1 MFDNIRVGVAG
12 WSYPDWKG
20 FVYPKKSPRNFHPL
34 PFLAETFDIVEID
47 TSFYRIP
54 DPITAG
60 EWARKVSDFPKFRFT
75 VKLFQ
80 GFTHTRKASLIEER
94 AFHRAVEPLIKMDKF
109 SALLIQ
115 LPWSFRNIPENKR
128 VLEDLL
134 KRFAQYPKAVE
145 LRHGSWVKIDTLAF
159 LREHRATF
167 CNIDQPVFAHST
179 GATAAASE
187 ELAYF
192 RFHGR
197 NAASWFKDGVGR
209 DERYNYLYSP
219 SELVSWAE
227 TAKDTSVV
235 ANEVAV
241 IFNNHFKGQAAVNA
255 LEFSHAIKGKKVP
268 VMEDL
273 IPHYPQLENISSR
286 PVQKTL
292 FAGVASSSYN
302 G

>member
-1 MFDNIRVGVAG
+1 MFDNVRVGVAG
-12 WSYPDWKG
+12 WTYPDWKG
-20 FVYPKKSPRNFHPL
+20 FVYPRKTPRNFNPL
-34 PFLAETFDIVEID
+34 PFLAETFDIVEVD
-47 TSFYRIP
+47 SSFYRIP
-54 DPITAG
+54 DPISAG
-60 EWARKVSDFPKFRFT
+60 EWARKVSDFPKFRFS

-94 AFHRAVEPLIKMDKF
+94 AFHRALEPLVKFGKF
-109 SALLIQ
+109 SSLLVQ
-115 LPWSFRNIPENKR
+115 LPWSFRNIPENRKA
-128 VLEDLL
+128 LSEILG
-134 KRFAQYPKAVE
+134 RFAEYPKAVE
-145 LRHGSWVKIDTLAF
+145 LRHSSWVKIDILSF

-179 GATAAASE
+179 GPTAAASG
-187 ELAYF
+187 ELSYF

-197 NAASWFKDGVGR
+197 NAASWFKEGVGR

-219 SELVSWAE
+219 DEMASWVEAV
-227 TAKDTSVV
+227 KDTSVV

-241 IFNNHFKGQAAVNA
+241 IFNNHYKGQAAVNA
-255 LEFSHAIKGKKVP
+255 LEFAHSVREKKIA

-273 IPHYPQLENISSR
+273 IPHYPQLEAITSR

-292 FAGVASSSYN
+292 FAGVSSSYN

>member
-1 MFDNIRVGVAG
+1 MFDNVRVGVAG

-20 FVYPKKSPRNFHPL
+20 FAYPKKSPRNFHPL
-34 PFLAETFDIVEID
+34 PFLAQAFDIVEID

-54 DPITAG
+54 EPIQVG

-75 VKLFQ
+75 TKLFQ

-94 AFHRAVEPLIKMDKF
+94 AFHRALEPLIKMEKF
-109 SALLIQ
+109 SSLLIQ

-128 VLEDLL
+128 VLEDIL

-145 LRHGSWVKIDTLAF
+145 LRHSSWVKIDILTF
-159 LREHRATF
+159 LREHNATF

-179 GATAAASE
+179 GPTAAASE

-197 NAASWFKDGVGR
+197 NASSWFKEGVGR

-219 SELVSWAE
+219 TELVHWVE

-241 IFNNHFKGQAAVNA
+241 IFNNHFRGQAVVNA
-255 LEFSHAIKGKKVP
+255 LEFTHSIKEKKVP

-273 IPHYPQLENISSR
+273 IPHYPRLENISSK
-286 PVQKTL
+286 PFQKSL
-292 FAGVASSSYN
+292 FAEETLAI
-302 G
+302 